1 MYWLSESLWHASQFL
16 GDSELKYGGHSKNWV
31 NFLGKMMMSWRVE
44 LTCGAETLWEV
55 PIQRGIFQG
64 DALSWLLFVIAL
76 IPLTHILRTANPGY
90 EFRTGETINHLLLIN
105 NHKLYSKNKRVMDS
119 LIHTACPLPSRSS
132 WGRWGGRGGV
142 KSLEKYCWEGQKF
155 LFWWGLHCWGE

>member
-1 MYWLSESLWHASQFL
+1 
-16 GDSELKYGGHSKNWV
+16 
-31 NFLGKMMMSWRVE
+31 MSWRVE

-55 PIQRGIFQG
+55 PIQRGVFQE

-90 EFRTGETINHLLLIN
+90 EFRTGETINQLLLIN

-119 LIHTACPLPSRSS
+119 LIHTACTLPSGSS
-132 WGRWGGRGGV
+132 WGGGG
-142 KSLEKYCWEGQKF
+142 KSLKKYCWEGQKF
-155 LFWWGLHCWGE
+155 LFWWGLYCWGGSNFVEVSHGILKENFKIP